1 MGRRGFKATHK
12 ARVSCRYAEL
22 DDRCK
27 AQRTGRDEGWQVST
41 GGGRLLPWSRDGRD
55 CFFKTADQNVM
66 AVSDTA
72 KGDSFEAGK
81 LRVWTETR
89 LREIA
94 GFGNYDLAPDGKRLR
109 RWSPTMKWAGRSYR
123 TT

>member
-1 MGRRGFKATHK
+1 MIDVKPSA
-12 ARVSCRYAEL
+12 L
-22 DDRCK
+22 
-27 AQRTGRDEGWQVST
+27 EGM
-41 GGGRLLPWSRDGRD
+41 RDGRFQRAEAACCHGPATGVN
-55 CFFKTADQNVM
+55 CFFETADQNVM